1 MKIVFLILTLCV
13 LATFYFLIYRKY
25 GNKKLLLGIWYTK
38 ECINKQFERR
48 QAQLIQIC
56 VNAAIKKVGRATV
69 ASVKAAANTEK
80 AIKNVAATKRQ
91 FKLNIKS
98 FALGIVGWAVNES

>member
-38 ECINKQFERR
+38 ECINK
-48 QAQLIQIC
+48 
-56 VNAAIKKVGRATV
+56 
-69 ASVKAAANTEK
+69 
-80 AIKNVAATKRQ
+80 
-91 FKLNIKS
+91 
-98 FALGIVGWAVNES
+98 